1 MDLIN
6 DPGSHTGLSEELIEI
21 PINGTLSSWNS
32 SMLDV
37 PSNFLDY
44 GLHKIVFRFE
54 VETYTDDV
62 VMFKEAHTYIN
73 ITKSD
78 LVAVLV
84 AGSATSVARGWGQL
98 VYLPAELNSFDP
110 DEPDTQEGLTYQGG
124 HSIA

>member
-62 VMFKEAHTYIN
+62 AMFKEAYTYIN

-84 AGSATSVARGWGQL
+84 AGSGKQ
-98 VYLPAELNSFDP
+98 F
-110 DEPDTQEGLTYQGG
+110 
-124 HSIA
+124 

>member
-62 VMFKEAHTYIN
+62 VM
-73 ITKSD
+73 
-78 LVAVLV
+78 
-84 AGSATSVARGWGQL
+84 
-98 VYLPAELNSFDP
+98 
-110 DEPDTQEGLTYQGG
+110 
-124 HSIA
+124 